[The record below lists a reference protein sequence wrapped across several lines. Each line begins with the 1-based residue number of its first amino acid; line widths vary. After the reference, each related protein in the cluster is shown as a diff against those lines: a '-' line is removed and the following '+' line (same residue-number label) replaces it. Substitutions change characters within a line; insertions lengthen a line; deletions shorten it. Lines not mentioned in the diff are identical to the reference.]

1 MWFLPSLIACAC
13 LYINLKSNLRLLK
26 GFNEEKLFVIGYKI
40 NEIKDC
46 LNVLLNALIEM
57 EDHNKLI
64 EIWHKKYNS

>member
-1 MWFLPSLIACAC
+1 MWFLPSLITCAC

-26 GFNEEKLFVIGYKI
+26 GFNEEKLFVTGYKI

-57 EDHNKLI
+57 ENHNKLI
-64 EIWHKKYNS
+64 KIWQKKYNS